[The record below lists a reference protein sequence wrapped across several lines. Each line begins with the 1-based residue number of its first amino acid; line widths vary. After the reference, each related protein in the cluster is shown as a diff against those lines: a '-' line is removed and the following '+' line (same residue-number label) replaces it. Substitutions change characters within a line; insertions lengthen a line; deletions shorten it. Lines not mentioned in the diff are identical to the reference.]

1 MSYRVGLP
9 PYANV
14 APLAHFLK
22 PQGFELKKA
31 VPTELNRALLAGELD
46 LSLVSSVFYLEH
58 QDYLEPL
65 PDFAVAVLGRVYSV
79 NLFSRMPFEQA
90 RRIALTTESATSVRL
105 LKLLL
110 GEDRVYERVEGGLE
124 LLERYDGV
132 LLIGD
137 RAIRAYAE
145 LLPSP
150 LESVHDLPERPGGV
164 HVTDLAEAW
173 YRRTRLPFVFAVWA
187 HPKDAPPPPGVL
199 AELRRARREGL
210 AHLGE
215 VARTESKRL
224 GIAWPLL
231 LHYLWNFRYH
241 FEAPDREGLAAFARL
256 VFGQRSFFK

>member
-14 APLAHFLK
+14 APLNHFLK
-22 PQGFELKKA
+22 PKGFSLLHA
-31 VPTELNRALLAGELD
+31 VPTELNRALLSGELE

-58 QDYLEPL
+58 KDRLALL

-79 NLFSRMPFEQA
+79 NLFSKVPFEEVEKV
-90 RRIALTTESATSVRL
+90 ALTTESATSVRL

-110 GEDRVYERVEGGLE
+110 GEDRAYRREEGGLE
-124 LLERYDGV
+124 LLARYDGV

-137 RAIRAYAE
+137 RAIRAYAD
-145 LLPSP
+145 LLEALP
-150 LESVHDLPERPGGV
+150 ESVHDLPECPRGV
-164 HVTDLAEAW
+164 YVTDLAEAW

-187 HPKDAPPPPGVL
+187 HPKEAPPPPEVL

-210 AHLGE
+210 SRLGE
-215 VARTESKRL
+215 VARAEADRL
-224 GIAWPLL
+224 GVAWPLL

-241 FEAPDREGLAAFARL
+241 FEAPDREGLVAFERAIR
-256 VFGQRSFFK
+256 G

>member
-14 APLAHFLK
+14 APLARFLR
-22 PQGFELKKA
+22 PQGFKLAYA
-31 VPTELNRALLAGELD
+31 VPTELNRALLEGELE

-58 QDYLEPL
+58 QDRLDPL

-79 NLFSRMPFEQA
+79 NLFSRVPFEA
-90 RRIALTTESATSVRL
+90 VKRIALTTESATSARL

-110 GEDRVYERVEGGLE
+110 GGDRVYRREAGGLE

-137 RAIRAYAE
+137 RAIRAYAR
-145 LLPSP
+145 LLRSFP
-150 LESVHDLPERPGGV
+150 ESIHDLPDRPGGV
-164 HVTDLAEAW
+164 YVTDLAEAW

-187 HPKDAPPPPGVL
+187 HPKGAPPPPGVL
-199 AELRRARREGL
+199 AELRRARREGI
-210 AHLGE
+210 ARLGE
-215 VARTESKRL
+215 VARAEAKRL
-224 GIAWPLL
+224 GVAWPLL

-241 FEAPDREGLAAFARL
+241 FEAPDREGLAAFERL
-256 VFGQRSFFK
+256 VAG

>member
-14 APLAHFLK
+14 APLARYLR
-22 PQGFELKKA
+22 PQGFELVRA
-31 VPTELNRALLAGELD
+31 VPTELNRGLLEGELE

-58 QDYLEPL
+58 KDRLEPL

-79 NLFSRMPFEQA
+79 NLFSRVPFEHA

-105 LKLLL
+105 LRLLL
-110 GEDRVYERVEGGLE
+110 GEDRAYERVEGGLE
-124 LLERYDGV
+124 LLDRYDGV

-137 RAIRAYAE
+137 RAVRAYAE
-145 LLPSP
+145 LLPSLP
-150 LESVHDLPERPGGV
+150 ESVHDLPERPSGV

-187 HPKDAPPPPGVL
+187 HPKGAPPPPEVL

-210 AHLGE
+210 ARLGE
-215 VARTESKRL
+215 VARAEAERL
-224 GIAWPLL
+224 GVAWPLL

-256 VFGQRSFFK
+256 VLG